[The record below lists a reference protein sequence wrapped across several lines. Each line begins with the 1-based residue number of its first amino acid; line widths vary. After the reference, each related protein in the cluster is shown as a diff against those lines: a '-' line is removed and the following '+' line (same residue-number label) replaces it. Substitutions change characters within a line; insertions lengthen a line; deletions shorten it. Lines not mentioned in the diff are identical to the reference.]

1 MRRQPESRR
10 PKELVEATGE
20 RVARAPLPTPRAL
33 RAAWRSGEH
42 AGAQAVKFRAAALVL
57 TLIALAAVIA
67 AVVLALGAGPGG
79 PAPAWAG
86 WSPPDGGAQGARDI
100 ADHLAPLYR
109 ISGADQLDAVT
120 VLNVPSPDLSAG
132 TSTPPNQV
140 QVAVSNDGSLS
151 DVSLLGGRTI
161 AYNLCGLQSND
172 CSISPTSASSNEML
186 LLRREGLEL
195 ALFTFEYLKGVDNVV
210 TLMPP
215 SQTAQSDTL
224 TAQPPTAAQ
233 RSASLQPLDLALVFD
248 RTELQDPF
256 LSQPLSATMS
266 AIPPSVPELT
276 AWRQTA
282 EAGLVDQLTARA
294 LYSYR
299 YLSNPGGGRL
309 LVLTAVPPQ

>member
-1 MRRQPESRR
+1 MRRQPGSRR
-10 PKELVEATGE
+10 PEELVEATGE
-20 RVARAPLPTPRAL
+20 RAARASLPAAGPL
-33 RAAWRSGEH
+33 RAGWRSRGD
-42 AGAQAVKFRAAALVL
+42 AGAHAAKFRTATLVL
-57 TLIALAAVIA
+57 ALIALAAVSG
-67 AVVLALGAGPGG
+67 AVVLALGARRGG

-120 VLNVPSPDLSAG
+120 VLNVPSPNLDSG

-140 QVAVSNDGSLS
+140 QVAVSNDGSLTN
-151 DVSLLGGRTI
+151 VSLLGGRTI
-161 AYNLCGLQSND
+161 AYNLCGLQSSD
-172 CSISPTSASSNEML
+172 CSIPATTASSNEML

-195 ALFTFEYLKGVDNVV
+195 ALFTFEYLRGVDNVV
-210 TLMPP
+210 ALMPP
-215 SQTAQSDTL
+215 SQTAQTATL

-233 RSASLQPLDLALVFD
+233 RSATQPLDLALVFD

-256 LSQPLSATMS
+256 LTQPLTATMS
-266 AIPPSVPELT
+266 AIPPPVYELA
-276 AWRQTA
+276 AWRQTS
-282 EAGLVDQLTARA
+282 EAALIDQLTART

-309 LVLTAVPPQ
+309 LVLSALPPQ